1 MSIAAQTQS
10 DSLLVPARTVICEGV
25 QSYVQV
31 MREGGAARVP
41 IQVGVSDGMH
51 TVVLAGLQEG
61 DTVKL
66 P

>member
-1 MSIAAQTQS
+1 M
-10 DSLLVPARTVICEGV
+10 REGV

-31 MREGGAARVP
+31 VREGGAARVP
-41 IQVGVSDGMH
+41 IQAGVSDGTR